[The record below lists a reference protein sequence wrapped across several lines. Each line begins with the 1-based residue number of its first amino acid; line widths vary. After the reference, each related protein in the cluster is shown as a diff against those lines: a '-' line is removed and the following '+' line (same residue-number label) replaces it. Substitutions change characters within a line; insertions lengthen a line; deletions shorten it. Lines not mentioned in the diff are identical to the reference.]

1 MPVLDPRTID
11 RFAELV
17 CDLGGPYQRSGRQ
30 LTRLLEAAGWDVEY
44 DGSTRVPWLA
54 ETIRHHNDDPEA
66 IDALLRR
73 VIDPREYDEGM
84 PAAVAFVEPINA
96 LLIADG
102 LVLQGHLHDPEFLDL
117 RGCSRRCCCDQG
129 SVPVVLEV
137 GHAGQRTFVRRLDD
151 PSDPAALNQVAARL
165 ASPELRATVRSLVR
179 DPAMADILNA
189 RLDEVE
195 ASRNAG
201 AYLLAVI
208 GTGSFI
214 EGLLHDVLRLRD
226 PASRKQDK
234 PTLDYLL
241 QRAYARGW
249 IQHDAHRF
257 GGLVREYRNLV
268 HPREQLLS
276 RVVPDGDTVL
286 MCWQPVLAVI
296 NDLQQLLPGPRS
308 T

>member
-1 MPVLDPRTID
+1 MPVLDLRTVD
-11 RFAELV
+11 RLAELV

-30 LTRLLEAAGWDVEY
+30 LARLLEAAGWHVEY
-44 DGSTRVPWLA
+44 DGSARVPWLA

-66 IDALLRR
+66 IDSLLRR

-84 PAAVAFVEPINA
+84 PAAAAFVEPLNA

-102 LVLQGHLHDPEFLDL
+102 L
-117 RGCSRRCCCDQG
+117 
-129 SVPVVLEV
+129 EV
-137 GHAGQRTFVRRLDD
+137 GHANRHTFVRRLDD
-151 PSDPAALNQVAARL
+151 SGDAAVLDQVAAQL
-165 ASPELRATVRSLVR
+165 ASSELRATVRSLVN

-195 ASRNAG
+195 ACRNVG

-226 PASRKQDK
+226 PATRKQDK
-234 PTLDYLL
+234 TTLDYLL
-241 QRAYARGW
+241 ERAYARGW
-249 IQHDAHRF
+249 IQHDALRF
-257 GGLVREYRNLV
+257 GGVVREYRNLV
-268 HPREQLLS
+268 HPREQLENG
-276 RVVPDGDTVL
+276 VMPDGDTVL

-296 NDLQQLLPGPRS
+296 NDLQRLLPGPRTS
-308 T
+308 

>member
-102 LVLQGHLHDPEFLDL
+102 
-117 RGCSRRCCCDQG
+117 
-129 SVPVVLEV
+129 LEV